1 MKRVVTFV
9 LLLVCIAGSVFA
21 EEPKN
26 LTVTLEVKYNPTFGF
41 ATKEVSV
48 DDPQDQYIV
57 AGSEKLISE
66 LKGTIYASAVTAA
79 YGNVTLTVTYDTA
92 LKGQK
97 EGNTYTIDLSLKNG
111 EDAGSA
117 GDEGKKVITLKETPP
132 EKYQKRAINYPLEIS
147 YDTAQAANA
156 PVDTYKA
163 TLTLAYSAT

>member
-21 EEPKN
+21 DQKN
-26 LTVTLEVKYNPTFGF
+26 LTVTLEVTDSPTFGF
-41 ATKEVSV
+41 AKEAVSKEA
-48 DDPQDQYIV
+48 PNYID
-57 AGSEKLISE
+57 AGSEKLISD
-66 LKGTIYASAVTAA
+66 LNGKIYASAVTAA
-79 YGNVTLTVTYDTA
+79 YGNVTLTVMYDTA

-97 EGNTYTIDLSLKNG
+97 DGNTYTIDLTLKNG
-111 EDAGSA
+111 KDAGSA
-117 GDEGKKVITLKETPP
+117 GDEGKKVITLTETKP

-156 PVDTYKA
+156 PVDIYKA

>member
-21 EEPKN
+21 GDTKN
-26 LTVTLEVKYNPTFGF
+26 LTVTLNVTDSPTFGF
-41 ATKEVSV
+41 AKVEVSK
-48 DDPQDQYIV
+48 DAPNYIL
-57 AGSEKLISE
+57 ADSEELISE
-66 LKGTIYASAVTAA
+66 LNGRIYASAVTAA

-97 EGNTYTIDLSLKNG
+97 VGNTYTIDLTLKNG
-111 EDAGSA
+111 ENAGLD
-117 GDEGKKVITLKETPP
+117 GEEGKKVITLTEAP

-147 YDTAQAANA
+147 YDTAQAADA
-156 PVDTYKA
+156 PVDTYEA